1 MRNNNPLL
9 RNFLL
14 AALVL
19 SAAVSAGLSLLDF
32 APVKALIDARSA
44 DGEVETYTAA
54 FHADVQHHLRTASI
68 VLALCALV
76 FWLLRRAI
84 DGALGRMRADAKL
97 FRSDVAAAWQELRN
111 STGRAEVVI
120 VALLILLGAVLRGL
134 LLHRTVI
141 YDEAFTCTYYAVR
154 PVYIIL
160 SDYSYPNNHI
170 LHTLLVKLSMALF
183 GWGEVQARLP
193 AFIAGLAVLPFFWA
207 WVRATFGSTAALFA
221 LGLVALSGPL
231 IEYSALA
238 RGYSLTWLFL
248 VAGLWLS
255 VHFIRTGNLFTA
267 FLLAL
272 VNAFGLWT
280 VPTMLYGTVML
291 YLFSFHGIWK
301 RGGDEGPQHL
311 RRWVASGLTLV
322 VITLLLYAPVM
333 VVYGPGQL
341 FYDDTMGPRSWEH
354 FVSSLGHKFDETGTH
369 FTLEAPLTWGL
380 LLLAGPVVASFVS
393 RRYRWLLSALLL
405 AVVPLVMLQHMLA
418 PPRAWDFALFVLFT
432 GTGIAFARLL
442 EVLRAPTWLQQAA
455 VVVLAV
461 GIALPYRKDHPS
473 RANRFDEARETVA
486 WLKPQLGPNDRVA
499 VYVMWLSPIEFYM
512 MSEGLGRDPLYR
524 AATPGS
530 TLWLVV
536 GTEDGTRMDE
546 VLSFAKIDSASI
558 DPPRKSKILPRSMIF
573 AARIH

>member
-1 MRNNNPLL
+1 MRQNPSLL
-9 RNFLL
+9 RYFLL

-19 SAAVSAGLSLLDF
+19 SAVMSAGLSLLDF
-32 APVKALIDARSA
+32 PPVKALIDSRSA

-54 FHADVQHHLRTASI
+54 FHANVQHHLRTAAI
-68 VLALCALV
+68 VLALCAVV

-84 DGALGRMRADAKL
+84 DGALGRMRADARL
-97 FRSDVAAAWQELRN
+97 FRTDAATAWRELRM
-111 STGRAEVVI
+111 SAGRTEVMV

-154 PVYIIL
+154 PAYIIL

-170 LHTLLVKLSMALF
+170 LHTLLVKLSLALF

-193 AFIAGLAVLPFFWA
+193 AFFAGIAVLPLLWA
-207 WVRATFGSTAALFA
+207 WVRSTFNSTAALLTLA
-221 LGLVALSGPL
+221 LVALSGPL

-255 VHFIRTGNLFTA
+255 VHFIRTGNLFSA
-267 FLLAL
+267 FLLAV
-272 VNAFGLWT
+272 VNALGLWT
-280 VPTMLYGTVML
+280 VPTMLYGSVML

-301 RGGDEGPQHL
+301 RGGDDGPRHL

-322 VITLLLYAPVM
+322 VITTLLYAPVM

-354 FVSSLGHKFDETGTH
+354 FVSSLGHKLDETGTH

-380 LLLAGPVVASFVS
+380 LLLIGPVAASFVS

-418 PPRAWDFALFVLFT
+418 PPRAWDFALLVLLT
-432 GTGIAFARLL
+432 GTGIALAWLL
-442 EVLRAPTWLQQAA
+442 EALRSPKWLRQAA
-455 VVVLAV
+455 VAALAL
-461 GIALPYRKDHPS
+461 GLLLPYRRDHPS

-486 WLKPQLGPNDRVA
+486 WLKPRLGPNDRVA

-512 MSEGLGRDPLYR
+512 MSEGLGREALYR
-524 AATPGS
+524 TAVPGS

-536 GTEDGTRMDE
+536 GTVDGTRMDE
-546 VLSFAKIDSASI
+546 VLDFAKIDPASI
-558 DPPRKSKILPRSMIF
+558 DPPRNEKILPRSMIF